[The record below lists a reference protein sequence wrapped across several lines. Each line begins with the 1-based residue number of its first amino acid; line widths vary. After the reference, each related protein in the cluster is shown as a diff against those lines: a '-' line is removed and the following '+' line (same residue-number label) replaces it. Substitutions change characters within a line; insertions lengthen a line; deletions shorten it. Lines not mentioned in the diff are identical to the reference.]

1 MEIFTRTATNLAG
14 VFSADTLSLAFSDGV
29 PTALVQNLQ
38 ASYMQNVTR
47 LYEVGNVNGRANVY
61 YVGGR
66 SQGSLNIGR
75 VVGPSVLMSAYYTK
89 FGNVCNARTNNMRFG
104 LGQVD
109 CSGTGIGPAV
119 AASALGAA
127 SGLAGAL
134 VSGPAVG
141 ASIAAAANTRNSAS
155 YTCRFCVITQI
166 GISVA
171 AADTIINE
179 SSALMFSGMEY
190 TGP

>member
-1 MEIFTRTATNLAG
+1 MEIFTRTATTLAG
-14 VFSADTLSLAFSDGV
+14 VFSADTLSLSFSDGV

-66 SQGSLNIGR
+66 SQGTLNVGR
-75 VVGPSVLMSAYYTK
+75 VIGPSVLMSAYYRK
-89 FGNVCNARTNNMRFG
+89 FGNVCNARTNSMRFG

-109 CSGTGIGPAV
+109 CSQGGTAG
-119 AASALGAA
+119 AAALVRPGALGAA
-127 SGLAGAL
+127 LGG
-134 VSGPAVG
+134 
-141 ASIAAAANTRNSAS
+141 AAAAAASATS
-155 YTCRFCVITQI
+155 AVYLCKFCVITQV

-179 SSALMFSGMEY
+179 SSSLMFSGMEY

>member
-1 MEIFTRTATNLAG
+1 MEIFTRTATTLAG
-14 VFSADTLSLAFSDGV
+14 VFSADTLSLSFSDGV
-29 PTALVQNLQ
+29 PTALVQNMQ

-66 SQGSLNIGR
+66 SQGTLNVGR
-75 VVGPSVLMSAYYTK
+75 VIGPSVLMSAYYRK

-104 LGQVD
+104 LGQTD
-109 CSGTGIGPAV
+109 CSGGG
-119 AASALGAA
+119 AAAAAAGVVGSALG
-127 SGLAGAL
+127 GAL
-134 VSGPAVG
+134 GG
-141 ASIAAAANTRNSAS
+141 IASLNSAV
-155 YTCRFCVITQI
+155 YLCKFCVITQI

-179 SSALMFSGMEY
+179 SSSLMFSGMEY